1 MSNATTPTAK
11 QQELKHIASIVR
23 ALITSTKPPC
33 YLKDILREYN
43 EVESKQLPYK
53 SLGYKTAQEL
63 LEDTGEFLFN
73 GNRGSGDTIITA
85 KFNSKTAHIA
95 SMVRAQKPSKSTRI
109 APVKAMKQPPRM
121 PAHRSNGFT
130 AAGGDRNNNS
140 NNNYNN
146 RNSSSSNQSHQQ
158 LQRQKS
164 QGASN
169 NSNSNNSSQPMDLRD
184 MLNSKKNI
192 RIQTQQSSSNEQ
204 NKSQQKNSQNDKQS
218 PQGATGGPR
227 PILGASKPSGQ
238 TENKKNLSSSS
249 SSSSSTNNPAQSQKP
264 TGGKPQT
271 TAPGQQVGQKPQ
283 QRLNVVNQNI
293 QQQQPQVQAAAPKP
307 QKPPTQQPN
316 TPIYM
321 PTNNLAARLQQQQQQ
336 QALIHQQHQ
345 QQQQF
350 KAHAPVPQV
359 LNQGDAAMAKP
370 AAMGGGLQHRLKV
383 FNPQATS
390 FSNQHKQPPFATQK
404 VDAITALVQF
414 CRSKNLPAPRFNCI
428 KGKFSRGTFTCR
440 VEVKDTIYSTYP
452 HEYETEYLAKEACA
466 IRALEKLKMQ
476 EKKRPMPPC
485 TFSSTEL
492 LDKLYTELLNHP
504 HGIFAKNLPEWFET
518 TFQQS
523 LPEDWWMLI
532 QTSSL
537 FTTETGLSK
546 VIIFANKD
554 ADKDKT
560 KVIQIDP
567 ICLPWSDEY
576 WSIFITHCNSTVE
589 VWGRLFGPDY
599 SGRYSALMNDIEV
612 YMANKKERPV
622 SITRKNIYLVS
633 INDSWHRIR
642 VEELDKSKASCLCFF
657 IDFGDADWLPVD
669 QLFICETHF
678 LKLPAQ
684 AVPFS
689 LYGLED
695 FEGNPAGRKCLDD
708 LLPTKS
714 VVGKVFTK
722 ESEFYDTN
730 SKCNGKIQVVL
741 FDTSTQEDI
750 NLNHQLSNMICK
762 ETLPPEIKQN
772 TVTNTFVSHVSDT
785 GDIFVQVK
793 SPELKYVQT
802 LLQQIIETRFNRDQ
816 HKVTFDDLK
825 RSNMFLICDD
835 DDANDV
841 KWYRGSVVDVKNI
854 KADSSN
860 YLMYYVDQGI
870 TKSVDMSKIFL
881 LESLSLALSKFPEQ
895 AVKVRLHNIPEISKN
910 IVGRIRGLLPK
921 DCEVLTKM
929 VIPGPVPQ
937 VTIHTRLEGPGVLV
951 TINDVLRNEHEL
963 MGADLLPGSNSAGS
977 EDDGSVTKF
986 NLDFSKSN
994 QDNSSSTSL
1003 ASPTTPTS
1011 NSFIDIT
1018 RGLTLTTVPG
1028 SPQKVSDLPKLND
1041 YTNIPAIGELFDV
1054 RVTMSANPSNFIIQP
1069 YKDYP
1074 NLRTLMKE
1082 LQTFCE
1088 NSDEFIPT
1096 DMVEIGQAYAAKN
1109 ADSFFHRVTAVKKY
1123 GDMIHVRFC
1132 DFGDSAT
1139 VDSSQLKILPL
1150 KFRQLPKMAIQA
1162 KLYGIKAVNGDWT
1175 LDDCLFF
1182 RKLTVGQT
1190 FVSVIK
1196 NIKYDNDTIPA
1207 TQILELELIDVS
1219 TDEDVLV
1226 HELLLNE
1233 KRAIKEN

>member
-1 MSNATTPTAK
+1 
-11 QQELKHIASIVR
+11 
-23 ALITSTKPPC
+23 
-33 YLKDILREYN
+33 
-43 EVESKQLPYK
+43 
-53 SLGYKTAQEL
+53 
-63 LEDTGEFLFN
+63 
-73 GNRGSGDTIITA
+73 
-85 KFNSKTAHIA
+85 
-95 SMVRAQKPSKSTRI
+95 MVRAQKPSKTSRI

-121 PAHRSNGFT
+121 PAHRSNGFGF
-130 AAGGDRNNNS
+130 GGDRNNNNSS
-140 NNNYNN
+140 NNYSHN
-146 RNSSSSNQSHQQ
+146 RNSSISNQSSSHQQ

-164 QGASN
+164 QGASAAAA
-169 NSNSNNSSQPMDLRD
+169 SASSKNSSQSMDLRD
-184 MLNSKKNI
+184 MLNSKKNL
-192 RIQTQQSSSNEQ
+192 RIQTQLSANSEQ
-204 NKSQQKNSQNDKQS
+204 NKTTQKNSQNDNKS
-218 PQGATGGPR
+218 PQTAAAAGPR

-238 TENKKNLSSSS
+238 TENKKSVTSN
-249 SSSSSTNNPAQSQKP
+249 SSSSTNNATQPKTGNKPQATPAQ
-264 TGGKPQT
+264 
-271 TAPGQQVGQKPQ
+271 TAVGQKPQ
-283 QRLNVVNQNI
+283 QRLNIIQNTQ
-293 QQQQPQVQAAAPKP
+293 QQQQPP
-307 QKPPTQQPN
+307 QQPQLQASKSQK
-316 TPIYM
+316 TPIQQQNQPIYL
-321 PTNNLAARLQQQQQQ
+321 PSNNLAARLQQQQQQ

-345 QQQQF
+345 QQQQL
-350 KAHAPVPQV
+350 KMQANVQQPPVHNQV
-359 LNQGDAAMAKP
+359 DAGVKP
-370 AAMGGGLQHRLKV
+370 TTIIGTGLQHRLKV
-383 FNPQATS
+383 VNPAVA
-390 FSNQHKQPPFATQK
+390 FPNQHKPQPSYQQHPK

-414 CRSKNLPAPRFNCI
+414 CRSKNLQAPQFNCI
-428 KGKFSRGTFTCR
+428 KGKFSRGTYTCR
-440 VEVKDTIYSTYP
+440 VEVNDIIFSTYP

-485 TFSSTEL
+485 SFSNTEL
-492 LDKLYTELLNHP
+492 LDKLYTELLKHP

-523 LPEDWWMLI
+523 LPDDWFALI

-546 VIIFANKD
+546 VIIFANED
-554 ADKDKT
+554 ADKDLTPLGAEDKA

-567 ICLPWSDEY
+567 IRLPWSDEY

-612 YMANKKERPV
+612 FMANKKERPV

-633 INDSWHRIR
+633 INDCWHRIR

-678 LKLPAQ
+678 LRLPAQ

-722 ESEFYDTN
+722 ESEFYDTE

-762 ETLPPEIKQN
+762 ETMPPELNQN
-772 TVTNTFVSHVSDT
+772 TVTNTFVSHVSDN

-793 SPELKYVQT
+793 SPELKYVQV

-816 HKVTFDDLK
+816 HKVTFEDLK

-835 DDANDV
+835 TDANDI
-841 KWYRGSVVDVKNI
+841 KWYRGSLVDAKNI
-854 KADSSN
+854 KVDSSN

-870 TKSVDMSKIFL
+870 TKSVDISKIFL

-895 AVKVRLHNIPEISKN
+895 AIKVRLHNIPEISKN

-921 DCEVLTKM
+921 NCEVLTKM
-929 VIPGPVPQ
+929 VVPGPVPQ
-937 VTIHTRLEGPGVLV
+937 VTIHTRLEGPGILV
-951 TINDVLRNEHEL
+951 TINDVIRNEHEL
-963 MGADLLPGSNSAGS
+963 MGADLLPGSGSAGP

-986 NLDFSKSN
+986 SLDFSKNS

-1028 SPQKVSDLPKLND
+1028 SPQKVSDLPKLSD
-1041 YTNIPAIGELFDV
+1041 YSNIPTVGELFEV

-1196 NIKYDNDTIPA
+1196 NIKYDNETTPP
-1207 TQILELELIDVS
+1207 TQILELELIDVT